1 MEMENCALMPQ
12 SKYLP
17 YLIFLGIV
25 CQFSRGLAGQKFPL
39 RNPHVQQ
46 PITAAGL
53 DRMTLALVERLPTDA
68 EKEFVRSHAS
78 RGAFELANQLVGSK
92 EFFDRQS
99 LFWQSQL
106 KQTPAWLWENPEE
119 DRKFLSA
126 PSVAESQRRIIWFM
140 RTQGNSSSTTC
151 NGVWTVFENDQKP
164 LACECDDTVD
174 ALPAWDSSASMR
186 VCPLVKTEEYCGQSL
201 QKCVPADARL
211 DPKNRDLG
219 VDRDSA
225 GGRAIS
231 RLLNDISL
239 TQGRALALAV
249 VTRQKWSLITTTPA
263 RTVQSRSSIDLIR
276 KWSSLSEDKFINGLH
291 SALRID
297 EFTEPLKG
305 LLSGNHNLTR
315 RRKGPRP
322 MADALAEELVLSK
335 ELDPMTMLKPLRA
348 SRLNEKIWQW
358 NTSLLLA
365 CQIPHLAPQVF
376 SLPLP
381 HPEHA
386 KEGSYFCSSCHLE
399 LDKHLKSVQKKDA
412 ANNII
417 QPRNSPIADQ
427 SAVRNCAVDHALH
440 FLLGYRPPGSKLA
453 SLKKLGASS
462 YQQNSESIAAVIRDL
477 ALELVRRSEQ

>member
-1 MEMENCALMPQ
+1 MPQ
-12 SKYLP
+12 SKYVP
-17 YLIFLGIV
+17 YLLFLGIV
-25 CQFSRGLAGQKFPL
+25 CQFSMGLAGQKSPS
-39 RNPHVQQ
+39 RNPDAKQ

-53 DRMTLALVERLPTDA
+53 DRMTLALVDRLPTDT
-68 EKEFVRSHAS
+68 EKEFVRARAS

-106 KQTPAWLWENPEE
+106 KQTPAWLWENPED
-119 DRKFLSA
+119 DRKLMRA
-126 PSVAESQRRIIWFM
+126 QAVAQSQQRVIWFM
-140 RTQGNSSSTTC
+140 RTSGSSSKTTC
-151 NGVWTVFENDQKP
+151 NGVWTVFQNDQKP
-164 LACECDDTVD
+164 LACACDDAVD
-174 ALPAWDSSASMR
+174 VLPAWDTSASMR
-186 VCPLVKTEEYCGQSL
+186 VCPQVKAEEYCGQSL

-219 VDRDSA
+219 VDHDSA

-249 VTRQKWSLITTTPA
+249 VTRQKWSLITTKPA

-276 KWSSLSEDKFINGLH
+276 KWSSLSEDKFINSLH
-291 SALRID
+291 YALRID
-297 EFTEPLKG
+297 EFAEPLKG
-305 LLSGNHNLTR
+305 LLSGTHNLTGR
-315 RRKGPRP
+315 RIGPRP
-322 MADALAEELVLSK
+322 MADSLAEELVLST

-348 SRLNEKIWQW
+348 SRLNERTWQW
-358 NTSLLLA
+358 NTSLLLT

-386 KEGSYFCSSCHLE
+386 KQGSYFCSSCHLE

-412 ANNII
+412 ANSII
-417 QPRNSPIADQ
+417 QPRNPQMADQ

-453 SLKKLGASS
+453 SLKKLGANS

-477 ALELVRRSEQ
+477 ALELFRRSEQ